1 MNDTQ
6 CDAAHFADAWN
17 DLKTSIERGT
27 VSSPKSPA
35 WEELI
40 RDFRSGGDFRDIER
54 ELFGA
59 TRWRS
64 YNFCREHGGHRI
76 DSLRRAWLWLTFLAS
91 AALRRL
97 SGWLWSPNVGSAVHA
112 HRHVADP
119 VGQSRLM
126 AYPRFEIALK
136 RQDLW
141 RAYRQTCAD
150 LGVTPFSFHTAKLFY
165 VSSVLKSWLRL
176 DPPAG
181 LRVLEIGAGLGNLC
195 VLLQKQLPVRQYV
208 ILDLPE
214 MVLLSSITIRHFF
227 PDLPI
232 HFAHLSTDPVL
243 RIPDRGVVFCYPQDV
258 SRMPSD
264 VFDLAVNVDSFQEM
278 TAAQIDDYFP
288 FVQRTTK
295 DGGLVL
301 NLNRRTQVGD
311 FHNNPLLYPY
321 APANEILTW
330 ESDPF
335 MFESLDISGRRDAH
349 VLRIERVRKDRTC

>member
-1 MNDTQ
+1 M
-6 CDAAHFADAWN
+6 
-17 DLKTSIERGT
+17 
-27 VSSPKSPA
+27 
-35 WEELI
+35 
-40 RDFRSGGDFRDIER
+40 
-54 ELFGA
+54 
-59 TRWRS
+59 
-64 YNFCREHGGHRI
+64 
-76 DSLRRAWLWLTFLAS
+76 
-91 AALRRL
+91 
-97 SGWLWSPNVGSAVHA
+97 
-112 HRHVADP
+112 
-119 VGQSRLM
+119 
-126 AYPRFEIALK
+126 
-136 RQDLW
+136 
-141 RAYRQTCAD
+141 
-150 LGVTPFSFHTAKLFY
+150 TPFSFHTAKLFY

-232 HFAHLSTDPVL
+232 HFAHLSADPVL

-278 TAAQIDDYFP
+278 TAAQIDDYFL

>member
-6 CDAAHFADAWN
+6 GSALQFADAWN
-17 DLKTSIERGT
+17 DLRTSVERGT

-40 RDFRSGGDFRDIER
+40 RDFRLGGDFREIER

-64 YNFCREHGGHRI
+64 YNFCREDRGRRI
-76 DSLRRAWLWLTFLAS
+76 DSLRRGWLRLTFLAS

-97 SGWLWSPNVGSAVHA
+97 SGRLWSPNVGSAVHA

-119 VGQSRLM
+119 EGQSQLM
-126 AYPRFEIALK
+126 AYPRFETALR

-141 RAYRQTCAD
+141 DAYRQTCAD
-150 LGVTPFSFHTAKLFY
+150 LHVTPFSFHTAKLYY
-165 VSSVLKSWLRL
+165 VSSLVRRWL
-176 DPPAG
+176 PPDRSTE
-181 LRVLEIGAGLGNLC
+181 LCVLEIGAGLGNLC

-232 HFAHLSTDPVL
+232 HFSHLSTDPVL
-243 RIPDRGVVFCYPQDV
+243 RLPDRGVLFCYPQDV
-258 SRMPSD
+258 SRLPSD
-264 VFDLAVNVDSFQEM
+264 VFDLTVNVDSFQEM
-278 TAAQIDDYFP
+278 TEAQVGDYLP
-288 FVQRTTK
+288 FVQRAAK
-295 DGGLVL
+295 DGGLAL
-301 NLNRRTQVGD
+301 NLNRRTRVGD
-311 FHNNPLLYPY
+311 FDNNPLLYPY
-321 APANEILTW
+321 APANEVLIW
-330 ESDPF
+330 EPDPF

-349 VLRIERVRKDRTC
+349 MLRVERVSNGGVG